1 MDPAQ
6 EDARENRLLSP
17 TGILNKQQADGL
29 HLCKICSDA
38 GLETDEMAEA
48 RWRERGKN
56 IVAKGESRNLRLTLE
71 QINFSIKAEA
81 KHFLVFVGK

>member
-1 MDPAQ
+1 MDPVQ

-17 TGILNKQQADGL
+17 TRIPHKQADGL

-38 GLETDEMAEA
+38 GLETEEMAEA

-56 IVAKGESRNLRLTLE
+56 IVAKGESRNLRRILE
-71 QINFSIKAEA
+71 QIYS
-81 KHFLVFVGK
+81 

>member
-17 TGILNKQQADGL
+17 TGILNKQADGL

-56 IVAKGESRNLRLTLE
+56 IVAKGESRNLRRILEVTLCPTNRNPRL
-71 QINFSIKAEA
+71 I
-81 KHFLVFVGK
+81 FLV

>member
-1 MDPAQ
+1 
-6 EDARENRLLSP
+6 
-17 TGILNKQQADGL
+17 
-29 HLCKICSDA
+29 
-38 GLETDEMAEA
+38 MAEA

-81 KHFLVFVGK
+81 KHFLRNVSPK